1 MRAAV
6 LHHFGEPLAEAD
18 VELAEPAPDEVLV
31 RVTDSGI
38 CHSDRTVHLGA
49 QDRPLPLILGHE
61 ASGVVEQVGS
71 QVTGLAPGDHV
82 VGCSSAHCGQ
92 CLWCARGLP
101 QHCSDKG
108 QARADGS
115 ARLCLDGRDV
125 HAFVGLGGFA
135 DHMLVSAR
143 ALARIPPQMPLDK
156 AALLGCAVL
165 TGMGAVLHRASV
177 RAGQTVAVIGC
188 GGVGLNAVQGARLAG
203 AGRIFA
209 VDLNPAKL
217 ERARAFGATDT
228 IDASRQD
235 SADAV
240 RQLSGGGVDH
250 ALEVVG
256 SGPTIEQAFKM
267 TGVRGTTTVVGVPHP
282 AATVTLPA
290 HVFMAAEKKIQGSRM
305 GSANFRADIPLYC
318 ELYLRGQLLLD
329 ELISE
334 IIDLSDVNR
343 GLEALDGSD
352 GARSVIHFEHAGGDG
367 NRHSGQ

>member
-6 LHHFGEPLAEAD
+6 LNRFGEPLTETEVD
-18 VELAEPAPDEVLV
+18 LAEPAADEVLV

-38 CHSDRTVHLGA
+38 CHSDRTVQLGS

-61 ASGVVEQVGS
+61 AAGVVERVGS
-71 QVTGLAPGDHV
+71 GVSGLQPGDHV
-82 VGCSSAHCGQ
+82 VGCNSASCGQ

-115 ARLCLDGRDV
+115 ARLVRDGCEV

-135 DHMLVSAR
+135 DHMLVSQR
-143 ALARIPPQMPLDK
+143 ALVRIPSEMPLDK

-165 TGMGAVLHRASV
+165 TGMGAVLHRAKV

-188 GGVGLNAVQGARLAG
+188 GGVGLNAVQAARLAG

-209 VDLNPAKL
+209 VDINPVKL
-217 ERARAFGATDT
+217 ERACIFGATDAV
-228 IDASRQD
+228 DASRHD
-235 SADAV
+235 SVDAV
-240 RQLSGGGVDH
+240 LGLSGGGVDH

-256 SGPTIEQAFKM
+256 SGPTIEQAFQM
-267 TGVRGTTTVVGVPHP
+267 TGVRGTTTVVGVPLP

-290 HVFMAAEKKIQGSRM
+290 LVFMAAEKRIQGSRM
-305 GSANFRADIPLYC
+305 GSANFRADVPLYC

-334 IIDLSDVNR
+334 VIDLSEVNQ
-343 GLEALDGSD
+343 GLQALDGSD
-352 GARSVIHFEHAGGDG
+352 GARSVIHFEHADG
-367 NRHSGQ
+367 

>member
-6 LHHFGEPLAEAD
+6 LYRFGEPLTEVD
-18 VELAEPAPDEVLV
+18 VDLAEPAPDEVLV

-38 CHSDRTVHLGA
+38 CHSDRTVQEGA
-49 QDRPLPLILGHE
+49 QDRPLPLLLGHE
-61 ASGVVEQVGS
+61 ASGVVERVGS
-71 QVTGLAPGDHV
+71 EVKGLVPGDHV
-82 VGCSSAHCGQ
+82 VGCSSANCGQ
-92 CLWCARGLP
+92 CSWCARGLP

-115 ARLCLDGRDV
+115 ARLARDGRQV

-135 DHMLVSAR
+135 DHMLVSQR
-143 ALARIPPQMPLDK
+143 AVVRIPPEMPLDK

-165 TGMGAVLHRASV
+165 TGMGAVLHRAQV

-188 GGVGLNAVQGARLAG
+188 GGVGLSAVQAARLAG

-209 VDLNPAKL
+209 VDINPAKL

-228 IDASRQD
+228 VDASRQD
-235 SADAV
+235 SV
-240 RQLSGGGVDH
+240 ETVLGLSGGGVDH

-256 SGPTIEQAFKM
+256 SGPTIEQAFQM
-267 TGVRGTTTVVGVPHP
+267 TGVHGTTTVVGVAHP

-290 HVFMAAEKKIQGSRM
+290 YIFMAVEKKIQGSRM

-318 ELYLRGQLLLD
+318 GLYLRGQLLLD
-329 ELISE
+329 ELISDV
-334 IIDLSDVNR
+334 IDLGEVNK
-343 GLEALDGSD
+343 GLQALDGSD
-352 GARSVIHFEHAGGDG
+352 GARSVIHFD
-367 NRHSGQ
+367 

>member
-6 LHHFGEPLAEAD
+6 LHRFGEPLTEAD
-18 VELAEPAPDEVLV
+18 VELAEPASDEVLV

-38 CHSDRTVHLGA
+38 CHSDRTVQLGS

-61 ASGVVEQVGS
+61 AAGVVERVGS
-71 QVTGLAPGDHV
+71 GVSGLQPGDHV
-82 VGCSSAHCGQ
+82 VGCNSANCGQ

-115 ARLCLDGRDV
+115 ARLSRHGDQV

-135 DHMLVSAR
+135 DHMLVSQR
-143 ALARIPPQMPLDK
+143 ALVRIPPQMPLDK

-165 TGMGAVLHRASV
+165 TGMGAVLHRAKV

-188 GGVGLNAVQGARLAG
+188 GGVGLNAVQAARLAG

-209 VDLNPAKL
+209 VDINPAKL
-217 ERARAFGATDT
+217 ERARIFGATDAV
-228 IDASRQD
+228 DASRQD
-235 SADAV
+235 SVDAV
-240 RQLSGGGVDH
+240 LGLSGGGVDH
-250 ALEVVG
+250 AVEVVG
-256 SGPTIEQAFKM
+256 SGPTIEQAFRM

-282 AATVTLPA
+282 AATVTLSA
-290 HVFMAAEKKIQGSRM
+290 HVFMATEKRIQGSRM

-334 IIDLSDVNR
+334 VIDLGEVNQ
-343 GLEALDGSD
+343 GLQALDGSD
-352 GARSVIHFEHAGGDG
+352 GARSVIHFG
-367 NRHSGQ
+367 

>member
-6 LHHFGEPLAEAD
+6 LHRFGEPLTETD
-18 VELAEPAPDEVLV
+18 VELAEPAADEVLV

-38 CHSDRTVHLGA
+38 CHSDRTVQLGS

-61 ASGVVEQVGS
+61 AAGVVERVGS
-71 QVTGLAPGDHV
+71 GVHGLQPGDHV
-82 VGCSSAHCGQ
+82 VGCNSANCGQ

-115 ARLCLDGRDV
+115 PRLFRDGGQV

-135 DHMLVSAR
+135 DHMLVSQR
-143 ALARIPPQMPLDK
+143 ALVRIPPEMPLDK

-165 TGMGAVLHRASV
+165 TGMGAVLHRAKV

-188 GGVGLNAVQGARLAG
+188 GGVGLNAVQAARLAG
-203 AGRIFA
+203 AGRIIA
-209 VDLNPAKL
+209 VDINPAKL
-217 ERARAFGATDT
+217 ERARVFGATDGV
-228 IDASRQD
+228 DATRPD
-235 SADAV
+235 SVDTV
-240 RQLSGGGVDH
+240 LSLSGGGVDH
-250 ALEVVG
+250 AVEVVG
-256 SGPTIEQAFKM
+256 SGPAIEQAFLM
-267 TGVRGTTTVVGVPHP
+267 TGVRGTTTVVGVPLP

-290 HVFMAAEKKIQGSRM
+290 LVFMAAEKRIQGSRM
-305 GSANFRADIPLYC
+305 GSANFRADVPLYC

-334 IIDLSDVNR
+334 VIDLGGVNT
-343 GLEALDGSD
+343 GLAALDGSD
-352 GARSVIHFEHAGGDG
+352 GARSVIHFGHADG
-367 NRHSGQ
+367 

>member
-6 LHHFGEPLAEAD
+6 LYRFGEPLIEAEI
-18 VELAEPAPDEVLV
+18 ELAEPAAEEVLV

-38 CHSDRTVHLGA
+38 CHSDRTVQLGS

-61 ASGVVEQVGS
+61 ASGVVERVGS
-71 QVTGLAPGDHV
+71 GVRELEPGDHV
-82 VGCSSAHCGQ
+82 VGCSSANCGQ

-115 ARLCLDGRDV
+115 PRLFGDGGQV

-135 DHMLVSAR
+135 DHMLVSQR
-143 ALARIPPQMPLDK
+143 ALVRIPPAMPLDK

-165 TGMGAVLHRASV
+165 TGMGAVLHRAKV

-188 GGVGLNAVQGARLAG
+188 GGVGLNAVQAARLAG

-209 VDLNPAKL
+209 VDIKEAKL
-217 ERARAFGATDT
+217 ERARIFGATDT
-228 IDASRQD
+228 VDASRQD
-235 SADAV
+235 SVDTV
-240 RQLSGGGVDH
+240 LGLSGGGVDH
-250 ALEVVG
+250 AVEVVG
-256 SGPTIEQAFKM
+256 SGPTIEQAFQM
-267 TGVRGTTTVVGVPHP
+267 TGVHGTTTVVGVPNP

-334 IIDLSDVNR
+334 VIDLGEVSK
-343 GLEALDGSD
+343 GLQDLDGSD
-352 GARSVIHFEHAGGDG
+352 GARSVIHFH
-367 NRHSGQ
+367 

>member
-6 LHHFGEPLAEAD
+6 LHRFGEPLTEAD
-18 VELAEPAPDEVLV
+18 VELAEPASDEVLV

-38 CHSDRTVHLGA
+38 CHSDRTVQLGS

-61 ASGVVEQVGS
+61 AAGVVERVGS
-71 QVTGLAPGDHV
+71 GVSGLQPGDHV
-82 VGCSSAHCGQ
+82 VGCNSANCGQ

-115 ARLCLDGRDV
+115 ARLSRHGDQV

-135 DHMLVSAR
+135 DHMLVSQR
-143 ALARIPPQMPLDK
+143 ALVRIPPEMPLDK

-165 TGMGAVLHRASV
+165 AGMGAVLHRAEV

-188 GGVGLNAVQGARLAG
+188 GGVGLNALQAARLAG

-209 VDLNPAKL
+209 VDINPAKL
-217 ERARAFGATDT
+217 ERARIFGATDEV
-228 IDASRQD
+228 DASRQD
-235 SADAV
+235 SVDAV
-240 RQLSGGGVDH
+240 LGLSGGGVDH
-250 ALEVVG
+250 AVEVVG
-256 SGPTIEQAFKM
+256 SGATIEQAFRM

-290 HVFMAAEKKIQGSRM
+290 HVFMAAEKRIQGSRM

-334 IIDLSDVNR
+334 VIDLGEVNQ
-343 GLEALDGSD
+343 GLQALDGSD
-352 GARSVIHFEHAGGDG
+352 GARSVIHFG
-367 NRHSGQ
+367 

>member
-6 LHHFGEPLAEAD
+6 LHRFGEPLTEAD

-38 CHSDRTVHLGA
+38 CHSDRTVHLGS

-61 ASGVVEQVGS
+61 ASGVVVRAGS
-71 QVTGLAPGDHV
+71 QVQGLVPGDHV
-82 VGCSSAHCGQ
+82 VGCSSANCGR
-92 CLWCARGLP
+92 CSWCARGLP

-115 ARLCLDGRDV
+115 ARLLSGGREV

-135 DHMLVSAR
+135 DHMLVSER
-143 ALARIPPQMPLDK
+143 ALVRIPRQMPLDK

-165 TGMGAVLHRASV
+165 TGMGAVLHRAKV
-177 RAGQTVAVIGC
+177 RPGQTVAVIGC
-188 GGVGLNAVQGARLAG
+188 GGVGLNAVQAARLAG
-203 AGRIFA
+203 AARIFA
-209 VDLNPAKL
+209 VDIHPAKL
-217 ERARAFGATDT
+217 ERARVFGATDAV
-228 IDASRQD
+228 DASRHD
-235 SADAV
+235 SVDAV
-240 RQLSGGGVDH
+240 LSLSRGGVDH

-256 SGPTIEQAFKM
+256 SGPTIEQAFGM

-282 AATVTLPA
+282 GATVTLPA

-305 GSANFRADIPLYC
+305 GSASFRADIPLYC
-318 ELYLRGQLLLD
+318 GLYLRGQLLLD

-334 IIDLSDVNR
+334 VIELGEVNR

-352 GARSVIHFEHAGGDG
+352 GARSVIHFEHAGG
-367 NRHSGQ
+367 

>member
-6 LHHFGEPLAEAD
+6 LHNFGEPLTEAD
-18 VELAEPAPDEVLV
+18 VELTEPAPDEVLV

-61 ASGVVEQVGS
+61 ASGVVERVGS
-71 QVTGLAPGDHV
+71 QVRGTVPGDHV
-82 VGCSSAHCGQ
+82 VGCSSANCGQ

-115 ARLCLDGRDV
+115 PRLFRDGHEV

-135 DHMLVSAR
+135 DHMLVSER
-143 ALARIPPQMPLDK
+143 ALVRIPPEMPLDK

-165 TGMGAVLHRASV
+165 TGMGAVLHRAKV

-188 GGVGLNAVQGARLAG
+188 GGVGLNAVQAARLAG

-209 VDLNPAKL
+209 VDINPAKL

-228 IDASRQD
+228 IDASRHD
-235 SADAV
+235 SVDAV
-240 RQLSGGGVDH
+240 LGLSDGGVDH

-256 SGPTIEQAFKM
+256 SGPTIEQAFQM

-282 AATVTLPA
+282 TATVTLPA
-290 HVFMAAEKKIQGSRM
+290 HVFMAAEKRIQGSRM
-305 GSANFRADIPLYC
+305 GSGNFKADIPLYC
-318 ELYLRGQLLLD
+318 GLYLRGQLLLD

-334 IIDLSDVNR
+334 VIDLSDVTR

-352 GARSVIHFEHAGGDG
+352 GARSVIHFEHAGG
-367 NRHSGQ
+367 SA

>member
-6 LHHFGEPLAEAD
+6 LHRFGEPLTEAE
-18 VELAEPAPDEVLV
+18 VELAEPAADEVLV

-38 CHSDRTVHLGA
+38 CHSDRTVHLGS

-61 ASGVVEQVGS
+61 ASGVVERVGS
-71 QVTGLAPGDHV
+71 GVQELKPGDHV
-82 VGCSSAHCGQ
+82 VGCSSATCGQ

-115 ARLCLDGRDV
+115 PRLFRDGYQV

-135 DHMLVSAR
+135 DHMLVSQR
-143 ALARIPPQMPLDK
+143 AVVRIPPEMPLDK

-165 TGMGAVLHRASV
+165 TGMGAVLHRAKV

-188 GGVGLNAVQGARLAG
+188 GGVGLNAVQAARLAG

-209 VDLNPAKL
+209 VDINPAKL
-217 ERARAFGATDT
+217 ERARIFGATDAV
-228 IDASRQD
+228 DASRLD
-235 SADAV
+235 SVDTV
-240 RQLSGGGVDH
+240 LGLSGGGVDH
-250 ALEVVG
+250 AVEVVG
-256 SGPTIEQAFKM
+256 SGPTIEQAFRM
-267 TGVRGTTTVVGVPHP
+267 TGVRGTTTVVGVPLP

-290 HVFMAAEKKIQGSRM
+290 HVFMAAEKRVQGSRM
-305 GSANFRADIPLYC
+305 GSANFRADVPLYC

-334 IIDLSDVNR
+334 VIDLGDVNR
-343 GLEALDGSD
+343 GLQALDGSD
-352 GARSVIHFEHAGGDG
+352 GARSVIHFEHA
-367 NRHSGQ
+367 SG

>member
-6 LHHFGEPLAEAD
+6 LHRFGEPLTEAE
-18 VELAEPAPDEVLV
+18 VELADPAADEVLV

-38 CHSDRTVHLGA
+38 CHSDRTVQLGS

-61 ASGVVEQVGS
+61 ASGVVERVGS
-71 QVTGLAPGDHV
+71 GVSGLQPGDHV
-82 VGCSSAHCGQ
+82 VGCNSANCGQ

-115 ARLCLDGRDV
+115 ARLSRHGDQV

-135 DHMLVSAR
+135 DHMLVAQR
-143 ALARIPPQMPLDK
+143 ALVRIPPEMPLDK

-165 TGMGAVLHRASV
+165 AGVGAVLHRAEV

-188 GGVGLNAVQGARLAG
+188 GGVGLNAVQAARLAG

-209 VDLNPAKL
+209 VDINPAKL
-217 ERARAFGATDT
+217 ERARIFGATDAV
-228 IDASRQD
+228 DASRQD
-235 SADAV
+235 SVDAV
-240 RQLSGGGVDH
+240 LGLSGGGVDH
-250 ALEVVG
+250 AVEVVG
-256 SGPTIEQAFKM
+256 SGPTIEQAFRM

-290 HVFMAAEKKIQGSRM
+290 HVFMATEKRIQGSRM

-334 IIDLSDVNR
+334 VIDLGEVNQ
-343 GLEALDGSD
+343 GLQALDGSD
-352 GARSVIHFEHAGGDG
+352 GARSVIHFG
-367 NRHSGQ
+367 

>member
-6 LHHFGEPLAEAD
+6 LHRFGEPLTEAD
-18 VELAEPAPDEVLV
+18 VELAEPASDEVLV

-38 CHSDRTVHLGA
+38 CHSDRTVQLGS

-61 ASGVVEQVGS
+61 AAGVVERVGS
-71 QVTGLAPGDHV
+71 GVSGLQPGDHV
-82 VGCSSAHCGQ
+82 VGCNSANCGQ

-115 ARLCLDGRDV
+115 ARLSRHGDQV

-135 DHMLVSAR
+135 DHMLVSQR
-143 ALARIPPQMPLDK
+143 ALVRIPPQMPLDK

-165 TGMGAVLHRASV
+165 TGMGAVLHRAKV
-177 RAGQTVAVIGC
+177 RPGQTVAVIGC
-188 GGVGLNAVQGARLAG
+188 GGVGLNAVQAARLAG

-209 VDLNPAKL
+209 VDIKPAKL
-217 ERARAFGATDT
+217 ERARIFGATDAV
-228 IDASRQD
+228 DASRQD
-235 SADAV
+235 SVDAV
-240 RQLSGGGVDH
+240 LGLSGGGVDH
-250 ALEVVG
+250 AVEVVG
-256 SGPTIEQAFKM
+256 SGPTIEQAFQM

-290 HVFMAAEKKIQGSRM
+290 HVFMATEKRIQGSRM

-329 ELISE
+329 ELISQVKGLGE
-334 IIDLSDVNR
+334 VNQ
-343 GLEALDGSD
+343 GLQALDGSD
-352 GARSVIHFEHAGGDG
+352 GARSVIHFG
-367 NRHSGQ
+367 